1 MPKGVTDIHK
11 IRKGLAVAIRN
22 STLSAS
28 YVALM
33 TLPKQ
38 KSRVIHKL
46 CDYDPTIN
54 IEKIYLEADML
65 FEKMKDRANK
75 GLPLKTIDF
84 FYLMDKFE
92 SYMLDGYK
100 ANQKLTKANLK
111 TKGTYTIN
119 DIGGTLIN
127 KTHIDTE
134 VGNIKN
140 HIRPYLNF
148 IRDKEVVSLT
158 RKDWDRV
165 RNIIAKQDGSNSSK
179 NKRLT
184 TIRNVIRHAIEYNLC
199 DDNVFIPQ
207 LKRFQIKTEIP
218 QDKIMTLDIYERIRD
233 RAKEKINEPINSN
246 ELTDAPIK
254 RSQRAM
260 FYYWILYLANVSHRT
275 WDGGTENTIPKWSD
289 ITPKWEDVKD
299 DPNEPIFIKRPSE
312 KKHNYM
318 ALTLP
323 RLRTYLKRIENIY
336 QARGIKT
343 KYIFAQLQ
351 NQRNKKVG
359 DSCSYRTQWINLMNE
374 LGYVDKSKG
383 KNKDGKYPIT
393 FRPYDLRHYFIT
405 IRMYN
410 MEATLT
416 KGDLKTFATQCGT
429 SMRMIEEIYTHVL
442 QDKKIN
448 AKLVKNS
455 LPLKYNE
462 VDIFDKDGIFVKRVK
477 KGSMAHRKAF
487 RDYPNTNIKP

>member
-1 MPKGVTDIHK
+1 MPKGLSNIHK
-11 IRKGLAVAIRN
+11 IKKGLAVAQRH
-22 STLSAS
+22 STLSTS

-33 TLPKQ
+33 TLPNQ
-38 KSRVIHKL
+38 PSRVIHKL
-46 CDYDPTIN
+46 CDYEPNLN

-65 FEKMKDRANK
+65 YDKMKDRASK
-75 GLPLKTIDF
+75 RLPLRTIDF
-84 FYLMDKFE
+84 YFLMDRFE
-92 SYMLDGYK
+92 TYMLDGYK
-100 ANQKLTKANLK
+100 INQKLTKSQLRS
-111 TKGTYTIN
+111 KGQYTIN

-140 HIRPYLNF
+140 HIRPSLKF
-148 IRDKEVVSLT
+148 IKDKEVVSLT

-165 RNIIAKQDGSNSSK
+165 RNSIAKQGGSNSSK

-184 TIRNVIRHAIEYNLC
+184 TIRNVIRHAIQNNLC
-199 DDNVFIPQ
+199 DDNVFIPT
-207 LKRFQIKTEIP
+207 LNRFAVKTEIP
-218 QDKIMTLDIYERIRD
+218 QERIMTLDVYEKIRD
-233 RAKEKINEPINSN
+233 RAKARINEPIRNN
-246 ELTDAPIK
+246 KLTDSPTK

-275 WDGGTENTIPKWSD
+275 WDGGTQHTIPKWSD
-289 ITPKWEDVKD
+289 ISPNWDKVKD
-299 DPNEPIFIKRPSE
+299 DLNEPIFIKRPSE

-323 RLRTYLKRIENIY
+323 RLRMYLKRIETIY
-336 QARGIKT
+336 KARDIKT
-343 KYIFAQLQ
+343 KYIFAHLQ
-351 NQRNKKVG
+351 NQRGKRIG
-359 DSCSYRTQWINLMNE
+359 DACGYRSQWNSLMNE

-383 KNKDGKYPIT
+383 KNKDGLYPT
-393 FRPYDLRHYFIT
+393 TYRPYDLRHYFIT

-448 AKLVKNS
+448 KKLTKNA
-455 LPLKYNE
+455 LQINYNE
-462 VDIFDKDGIFVKRVK
+462 VDTFDDNGIFVGRVK
-477 KGSMAHRKAF
+477 KGSLKHRKAF
-487 RDYPNTNIKP
+487 RENPNTNIKP